1 MLLASCIL
9 NSMQLTESV
18 TAGGM
23 QVILG
28 APAKMLY
35 EKKMIVVIMS
45 FVPWGSGNKQ
55 LFYYSGVK
63 YLALCILNHFR

>member
-9 NSMQLTESV
+9 NSMQPTESV

-23 QVILG
+23 QVILV

-35 EKKMIVVIMS
+35 ERKMIVVIMS
-45 FVPWGSGNKQ
+45 FVPWGSGNK
-55 LFYYSGVK
+55 
-63 YLALCILNHFR
+63 